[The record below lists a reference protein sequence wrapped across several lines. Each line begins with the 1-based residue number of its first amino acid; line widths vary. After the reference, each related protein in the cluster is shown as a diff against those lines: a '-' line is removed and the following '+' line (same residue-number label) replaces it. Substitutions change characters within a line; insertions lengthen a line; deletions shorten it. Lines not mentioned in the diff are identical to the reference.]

1 MESKSREH
9 CENTATER
17 TLHKF
22 RVSSS
27 SATDGDGSSTSGLL
41 GSASILFPKR
51 HHSFSPSCFYRKLRK
66 HRRRSLSS
74 WKSRNAVPTA
84 PAIPNLRALCFFAT
98 RIIITRIP
106 LTAAA
111 KNRTSAPRR
120 CLLISTGRCAEYL
133 SEKGGKWSAT
143 AEPGW
148 ERESTIVVGEV
159 GHPQRYW
166 RGGRRKWEMGRK
178 QMEEAE
184 RRGTTPFADTKRGKG
199 GVGCGPA
206 AAGDRE
212 PQNIP
217 PLNSSPPAST
227 LPLPSSSTKER
238 VVDWRW

>member
-1 MESKSREH
+1 M
-9 CENTATER
+9 
-17 TLHKF
+17 
-22 RVSSS
+22 
-27 SATDGDGSSTSGLL
+27 
-41 GSASILFPKR
+41 
-51 HHSFSPSCFYRKLRK
+51 
-66 HRRRSLSS
+66 
-74 WKSRNAVPTA
+74 
-84 PAIPNLRALCFFAT
+84 
-98 RIIITRIP
+98 
-106 LTAAA
+106 TAAA
-111 KNRTSAPRR
+111 KKNRTSAPRR

-148 ERESTIVVGEV
+148 ERESTLVVGEV

-199 GVGCGPA
+199 GVECGPA

-227 LPLPSSSTKER
+227 LPLPSSSTEEG
-238 VVDWRW
+238 VVDWRWLRCTAYSVHCSTYTYRYCTDRTVPYAFAVWPFLPADSLLNPLAKCNWL